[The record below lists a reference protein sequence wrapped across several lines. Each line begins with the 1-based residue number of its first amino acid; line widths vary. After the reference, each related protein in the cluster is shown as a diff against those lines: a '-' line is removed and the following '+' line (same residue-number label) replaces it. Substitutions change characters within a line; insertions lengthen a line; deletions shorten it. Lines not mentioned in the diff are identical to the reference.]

1 MIKCDKGKV
10 EIKGSRLLVQAEACT
25 LLKSMGEI
33 FGKDDLEEIT
43 KISKMSI
50 EDLERENEK
59 ATKKIAEE
67 FFKLFFGE
75 KDGE

>member
-10 EIKGSRLLVQAEACT
+10 EIKGSRLLVKAEACT
-25 LLKSMGEI
+25 ILKSMGEI
-33 FGKDDLEEIT
+33 FGKDAIEEIT

-50 EDLERENEK
+50 EDLERENE
-59 ATKKIAEE
+59 TKKIAEE
-67 FFKLFFGE
+67 FFKLFFGK

>member
-25 LLKSMGEI
+25 ILKSMGEI
-33 FGKDDLEEIT
+33 FGKDAIEEIT

-50 EDLERENEK
+50 EDLERENE
-59 ATKKIAEE
+59 TKKIAEE

-75 KDGE
+75 KDGD

>member
-1 MIKCDKGKV
+1 MIKCDKGKA

-25 LLKSMGEI
+25 ILKSMGEI
-33 FGKDDLEEIT
+33 FGKDAIEEIT

-50 EDLERENEK
+50 EDLERENE
-59 ATKKIAEE
+59 TKKIAEE

-75 KDGE
+75 KDGD

>member
-25 LLKSMGEI
+25 ILKSMGEI
-33 FGKDDLEEIT
+33 FGKDAIEEIT

-50 EDLERENEK
+50 EDLERENE
-59 ATKKIAEE
+59 TKKIAEE